1 MSWDLSAEEGRGGPV
16 APYVH
21 GLSQLLIEQDL
32 MLLGWQADGLNYCLD
47 LMVAAETEFFD
58 SLYTQLLQGTSIKQ

>member
-21 GLSQLLIEQDL
+21 GLSQLPIEQDL
-32 MLLGWQADGLNYCLD
+32 MPLGLQAAGLNYCLD
-47 LMVAAETEFFD
+47 WMVEMEE
-58 SLYTQLLQGTSIKQ
+58 Y

>member
-1 MSWDLSAEEGRGGPV
+1 MSWDLSVEEGRGGPV

-32 MLLGWQADGLNYCLD
+32 MLLGSQAAGLNYCRD
-47 LMVAAETEFFD
+47 LMVAAQTELYD
-58 SLYTQLLQGTSIKQ
+58 SLYTLLVQDTGIK

>member
-1 MSWDLSAEEGRGGPV
+1 MSWDLSAEVGRGGPV

-32 MLLGWQADGLNYCLD
+32 MLLGLQAVGLNCCLD
-47 LMVAAETEFFD
+47 LMVATATELFN
-58 SLYTQLLQGTSIKQ
+58 SLYILLVQDTGIE

>member
-32 MLLGWQADGLNYCLD
+32 MLLGSQAVGLNYCLD
-47 LMVAAETEFFD
+47 LMVEMEEYLVILFFGD
-58 SLYTQLLQGTSIKQ
+58 SPPPNI

>member
-21 GLSQLLIEQDL
+21 GLSQLPIEQDL
-32 MLLGWQADGLNYCLD
+32 MLLGLQADGLNYCLG
-47 LMVAAETEFFD
+47 LMVAGATEFYD
-58 SLYTQLLQGTSIKQ
+58 SLYNLLVKGMGIK

>member
-32 MLLGWQADGLNYCLD
+32 MLLGSQAVGLNYCLD
-47 LMVAAETEFFD
+47 LMVAAQTELFD
-58 SLYTQLLQGTSIKQ
+58 SLYTLLVQDIGIK

>member
-32 MLLGWQADGLNYCLD
+32 MLLGLQDVWLNYCPD
-47 LMVAAETEFFD
+47 STVAAATELIHCT
-58 SLYTQLLQGTSIKQ
+58 LYRI